1 MNQYPL
7 WKNML
12 VLSIVV
18 IGAVFALPN
27 LYDDDFAIQISSR
40 GHGKIG
46 LDLMAQVEIMLNN
59 KKIKY
64 KQVKLSDNRL
74 LIRFFDVDMQLKA
87 KEAFDD
93 TIRDGY
99 IIALNL
105 ASTIPE
111 WLDRIG
117 GESINLGLDLR
128 GGVYFLVDVD
138 MDTVVRK
145 SLDTYSSE
153 LRVFLRNEKI
163 RYKEMRIVN
172 DSLIINLRNAED
184 LNMVLSTAKIEFNQL
199 VMYEVKDSMVPII
212 IIKLTEVFLRKIQ
225 LLALE
230 QNIVTLRNRIRE
242 LGVTEPIVQRQ
253 GDRRI
258 VVQLPGVQDTARAKK
273 ILSATATL
281 EFRLVDNNYNV
292 QNAINGRVSSELVNV
307 KLFNHRDGRQFFL
320 NERVILTGEHI
331 INAASMLD
339 NQSGLP
345 SVSITLDSKGARKF
359 SNATVD
365 NIGNAMAVVFIESKT
380 SIHEINSE
388 MIKVSRQ
395 VPEIISVAI
404 IRDQLSKKFQITGLD
419 STAEAYE
426 LALLLRAGSLAVPI
440 EIIEERTIG
449 PSLGQDNI
457 NQGLKAIMLGFIIV
471 LIFMAIWYQVFGAV
485 ANLALA
491 VNLVLIVALLS
502 IFQATLTM
510 PGIAGIVLTI
520 GMAVDANILIFERI
534 REELCTGNTSQV
546 CISFGYSKA
555 FSTIADANVTTLI
568 VAIILFSF
576 GTGLV
581 KGFAVTL
588 SLGILTSMFT
598 AIMGTRVIINYIYGN
613 KHQPK
618 LSI

>member
-18 IGAVFALPN
+18 IGALFALPN
-27 LYDDDFAIQISSR
+27 LYNDDFAIKISSR
-40 GHGKIG
+40 GHDKIG
-46 LDLMAQVEIMLNN
+46 FDLMAQVEIMLNN

-64 KQVKLSDNRL
+64 KQVKLSDNQL

-105 ASTIPE
+105 ASTTPE

-184 LNMVLSTAKIEFNQL
+184 LNRVLSTAKIEFNQL

-212 IIKLTEVFLRKIQ
+212 IIKLTEVFVRKIQ

-292 QNAINGRVSSELVNV
+292 QNVINGRVSSELING
-307 KLFNHRDGRQFFL
+307 KLFHHRDGRQFFL

-331 INAASMLD
+331 INAAFILD

-359 SNATVD
+359 SNATVN

-380 SIHEINSE
+380 SIHEINNE

-534 REELCTGNTSQV
+534 REELYTGNTSQV